1 MPFSRTPFT
10 SLTSRRRAP
19 QTEQDFAQIAGAGLN
34 WIRLPVPYWAI
45 ETWPGEPFLAKT
57 AWNYVLLA
65 LEWARKYGL
74 RVYLELHTVPGS
86 QNGYDNSGRRG
97 AASWAGGNNVART
110 LDLVRFMA
118 DRVGGMIDV
127 LELLNEP
134 GGWQSD
140 IAAVIGD
147 FWKDG
152 YSAVRDAAGSDLK
165 VMIGDAFL
173 GVAVGV

>member
-1 MPFSRTPFT
+1 MQIGHWSVPITTADTNYTTLVDPYIPGAWPY
-10 SLTSRRRAP
+10 LLRAL
-19 QTEQDFAQIAGAGLN
+19 G
-34 WIRLPVPYWAI
+34 
-45 ETWPGEPFLAKT
+45 
-57 AWNYVLLA
+57 
-65 LEWARKYGL
+65 WARSHGL
-74 RVYLELHTVPGS
+74 HVILDLHGAPGS

-97 AASWAGGNNVART
+97 DADWAHGNNVART
-110 LDLVRFMA
+110 VDIVRFIA
-118 DRVGGMIDV
+118 AQIGGMLDV

-165 VMIGDAFL
+165 VMIGDAFH